1 MRGVSTAAV
10 DTTWSFLLRHSGEIL
25 DLVER
30 QDVRLQR
37 RDGEDL
43 LLVTV
48 EREEGIREGLDV
60 AARVLQVAA
69 QDPEIRRELAGSVVS
84 GLEWSRFLPREDRES
99 LVDEF
104 ADTVRACVELGH
116 FQPLGQLIREWKA
129 TAAVHADPSL
139 VEALRAPAE
148 PGAGEVSRPAA

>member
-1 MRGVSTAAV
+1 MATTVA

-37 RDGEDL
+37 RDGDDL

-48 EREEGIREGLDV
+48 EREKGIREGLDM
-60 AARVLQVAA
+60 AARVLQAAA
-69 QDPEIRRELAGSVVS
+69 QHAEIRRALADDVVS
-84 GLEWSRFLPREDRES
+84 SLEWSRFLPRADRET

-104 ADTVRACVELGH
+104 ADTIRACVELGH
-116 FQPLGQLIREWKA
+116 FQPLTQLIREWKA

-139 VEALRAPAE
+139 VKALRAPVE
-148 PGAGEVSRPAA
+148 PDAGRVTRPAA